1 MVSRSGYDNN
11 NSIIKDI
18 WYYNRYLMFGTRPG
32 HITFE
37 SHLEKLKEPVRPIMV
52 DLRKFV
58 TSLGSN
64 VIEEIRP
71 HRIVYSKTMN
81 FRTFLDI
88 ESTPGDSL
96 MLSIR
101 YGRSTLPVYLK
112 VATIEDAELAKK
124 QIAEAYQKIQ

>member
-1 MVSRSGYDNN
+1 
-11 NSIIKDI
+11 
-18 WYYNRYLMFGTRPG
+18 MFGTRPG
-32 HITFE
+32 RITFE

-71 HRIVYSKTMN
+71 HRIVYSKTLN

-88 ESTPGDSL
+88 EPTDGESL
-96 MLSIR
+96 KLSIR
-101 YGRSTLPVYLK
+101 YGRGTLPVYLK
-112 VATIEDAELAKK
+112 VVTIEDAELAKK

>member
-1 MVSRSGYDNN
+1 
-11 NSIIKDI
+11 
-18 WYYNRYLMFGTRPG
+18 MFGTSPG
-32 HITFE
+32 RITFE

-58 TSLGSN
+58 ISLGSN
-64 VIEEIRP
+64 VIEEVRP

-88 ESTPGDSL
+88 EPTTGGDSL
-96 MLSIR
+96 VLSIR
-101 YGRSTLPVYLK
+101 YGRGTPSVSLMVM
-112 VATIEDAELAKK
+112 TIKDAERAKK

>member
-1 MVSRSGYDNN
+1 
-11 NSIIKDI
+11 
-18 WYYNRYLMFGTRPG
+18 MFGTRPG
-32 HITFE
+32 RITFE

-88 ESTPGDSL
+88 EPTPDDSL

-101 YGRSTLPVYLK
+101 HSRGTLPVYLK
-112 VATIEDAELAKK
+112 VVTTEDAELAKK